1 MKSSCI
7 LVLATLVGSAHSTF
21 FNGGCGCPPPPLC
34 LPPPPPMCFTEIQL
48 PPIRLPVIP
57 LPRIELPQPCCPTCG
72 CGRKKREI
80 DSGVVVPQE
89 QPEETVST
97 KDVSCNDDGLL
108 AIMKKEMTTGE
119 SSAVKIALVEAAEQ
133 QLGGRFTVVCSQGAF
148 SFVTSTT
155 NYCLHSQSGLNCY
168 LFRTQ

>member
-1 MKSSCI
+1 MQNSLRI
-7 LVLATLVGSAHSTF
+7 LSVTVLFSTVASTF
-21 FNGGCGCPPPPLC
+21 FNGGCGCQPPPLC

-48 PPIRLPVIP
+48 PPIRIPVIP
-57 LPRIELPQPCCPTCG
+57 LPRIELPQPCCPTCA
-72 CGRKKREI
+72 CGRKKREVDTGVEE
-80 DSGVVVPQE
+80 DS
-89 QPEETVST
+89 TVST

-108 AIMKKEMTTGE
+108 KIMKKEMTTGE

-133 QLGGRFTVVCSQGAF
+133 ELGGRFTVVCSQGAF

-155 NYCLHSQSGLNCY
+155 SYCLHSQSGLNCY

>member
-1 MKSSCI
+1 MKSF
-7 LVLATLVGSAHSTF
+7 VLPLLALFGTVHSTF

-72 CGRKKREI
+72 CGRKKREVAAGI
-80 DSGVVVPQE
+80 AE
-89 QPEETVST
+89 EETVST
-97 KDVSCNDDGLL
+97 KDVSCNDDNLL
-108 AIMKKEMTTGE
+108 AIMKKEMITGE

-155 NYCLHSQSGLNCY
+155 SYCLHSQAGLNCY
-168 LFRTQ
+168 LFKTQ